1 MLRLI
6 IKIFAHIIAPVSDKF
21 YQNLAKP
28 YAVQELVKQE
38 IIQRLV
44 KSEYGNYLAVQSI
57 DDWERIPIVEYEDIQ
72 KWINSGVDRKSFLT
86 PEPII
91 FYEKTSGS
99 RSAAKLIPYTKSL
112 RKSFSKMFCV
122 WAHDLIVNG
131 ANFYTGKVY
140 FCVSPQLGDV
150 SSTKEG
156 LKVGL
161 EDDSEYLDGW
171 IRLFLS
177 PFLVS
182 PPGINRIR
190 DPNDFKEK
198 LVNTLLLEEN
208 LEIISIWNPSFLK
221 VHLDYIQ
228 TNQHRLATQLKNK
241 ISRER
246 YQLLLE
252 DKINWSKLWCE
263 LKLISCWDSAHA
275 KEQANYLRSL
285 FPNVM
290 VQGKGLLATEAPMTI
305 PLIKAQGCVP
315 VLNEVYFEFEQQ
327 GNIYRLHEL
336 EQGKVYSIIISQ
348 KGGLYR
354 YRIGDRIRVTHY
366 YLKTPCLEFIGRTE
380 TTSDLV
386 GEKLHEDFVQDT
398 LNSLQLE
405 GTFFKSLV
413 PVRIPTDH
421 YLLLLDR
428 ANLSAEIIAQL
439 LDRELMRSHHYQQAR
454 LIGQL
459 DPPQVLISAQ
469 IPEIISNYKMRQG
482 MKWGDIK
489 HQFLVTTAIEQELL
503 TLLSYA

>member
-6 IKIFAHIIAPVSDKF
+6 IKLFAHIIAPVSDKF
-21 YQNLAKP
+21 YQALANP
-28 YAVQELVKQE
+28 QAVQKIVQKE

-44 KSEYGNYLAVQSI
+44 KSEYGNYLGIQSI
-57 DDWERIPIVEYEDIQ
+57 NDWEHIPIVEYEDIQ
-72 KWINSGVDRKSFLT
+72 KWINSGVSHKSLLT

-112 RKSFSKMFCV
+112 RKSFSQMFCV
-122 WAHDLIVNG
+122 WAYDLIING
-131 ANFYTGKVY
+131 TDFSTGKIY
-140 FCVSPQLGDV
+140 FCISPKLGDSATTHQGV
-150 SSTKEG
+150 N
-156 LKVGL
+156 VGL

-171 IRLFLS
+171 LRWLINLFI
-177 PFLVS
+177 VS
-182 PPGINRIR
+182 PPGINRICA
-190 DPNDFKEK
+190 PLIFKDK
-198 LVNTLLLEEN
+198 LAQTLLLEED

-228 TNQHRLATQLKNK
+228 ANQQRLAEQLQNK
-241 ISRER
+241 ISTER

-252 DKINWSKLWCE
+252 DKINWSKLWSE
-263 LKLISCWDSAHA
+263 LKLISCWDSVHA

-315 VLNEVYFEFEQQ
+315 ILNEVFFEFEHQ
-327 GNIYRLHEL
+327 GNIYHLHQL
-336 EQGKVYSIIISQ
+336 EKGKAYSIIISQ

-366 YLKTPCLEFIGRTE
+366 YLETPCLEFLGRTE

-386 GEKLHEDFVQDT
+386 GEKLHEDFVRDI
-398 LNSLQLE
+398 LNQLPLE
-405 GTFFKSLV
+405 KTFFQSLV
-413 PVRIPTDH
+413 PVRIPTDN
-421 YLLLLDR
+421 YLLLLDQ
-428 ANLSAEIIAQL
+428 ANLPAEIIAQL

-454 LIGQL
+454 LLGQL
-459 DPPQVLISAQ
+459 SPPQVLISEQ
-469 IPEIISNYKMRQG
+469 IPEIITNYKIRQG

-489 HQFLVTTAIEQELL
+489 HQLLVTTPIDQELL
-503 TLLSYA
+503 NLLNYA

>member
-1 MLRLI
+1 MLHLI
-6 IKIFAHIIAPVSDKF
+6 IKLFAHMIAPVSDNF
-21 YQNLAKP
+21 YQALANP
-28 YAVQELVKQE
+28 QAVQKLVQKE
-38 IIQRLV
+38 IIQHLV
-44 KSEYGNYLAVQSI
+44 KSEYGKYLGIQSI
-57 DDWERIPIVEYEDIQ
+57 YDWEHIPIIEYEDIQ
-72 KWINSGVDRKSFLT
+72 KWINSGVDNKSLLT

-112 RKSFSKMFCV
+112 RKSFSQIFCV

-131 ANFYTGKVY
+131 AEFSHGKIY
-140 FCVSPQLGDV
+140 FCISPKLGDAATTNQGV
-150 SSTKEG
+150 N
-156 LKVGL
+156 LGL

-171 IRLFLS
+171 LRWLINF
-177 PFLVS
+177 FIVS
-182 PPGINRIR
+182 PSGINHIR
-190 DPNDFKEK
+190 DPLIFKDK
-198 LVNTLLLEEN
+198 LAQTLLLEEN

-228 TNQHRLATQLKNK
+228 ANQQRLAAQLKNK
-241 ISRER
+241 ISTER

-252 DKINWSKLWCE
+252 DKIRWEKLWSE

-315 VLNEVYFEFEQQ
+315 VLNEVFFEFEQQ
-327 GNIYRLHEL
+327 GNIYHLHEL
-336 EQGKVYSIIISQ
+336 EKGKSYSLIISQ

-366 YLKTPCLEFIGRTE
+366 YLNTPCLEFIGRTE

-386 GEKLHEDFVQDT
+386 GEKLHEDFVCDT

-428 ANLSAEIIAQL
+428 ANLPAEIIAQL
-439 LDRELMRSHHYQQAR
+439 LEQELMRSHHYQQAR
-454 LIGQL
+454 LLGQL
-459 DPPQVLISAQ
+459 DPPQVLISSQ
-469 IPEIISNYKMRQG
+469 IPEIITNYKMRKG

-489 HQFLVTTAIEQELL
+489 HQPLVTTPIEQELL